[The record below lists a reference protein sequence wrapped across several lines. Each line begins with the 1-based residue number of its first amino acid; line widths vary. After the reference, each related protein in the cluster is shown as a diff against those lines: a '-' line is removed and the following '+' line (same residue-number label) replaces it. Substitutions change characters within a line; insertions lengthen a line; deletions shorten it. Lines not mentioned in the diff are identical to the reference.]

1 MVRAEQ
7 LTDPVAEHAEGP
19 VWWQPW
25 GGLKYVDMMRGDVL
39 SLHDDGTIDRVHVGT
54 VAAALRPRIAGGAI
68 IAVERSFALAERDDL
83 ADAAPL
89 PEVWSDT
96 SIRFND
102 GGCDPQGRFYCGTM
116 AYDERPGAGTMYRLT
131 ASPTGEHRVDR
142 LWGDVTISNGFA
154 FGPDGTCAYYNDTP
168 TRRTDVFDYDP
179 ERGPHDRR
187 PLVVLPD
194 GPGSPDGLCVDAEG
208 RVWVALWGGS
218 AVHCYS
224 AHGDLEEVVEL
235 PVTQVSACTFG
246 GPDLQTLFITTSHS
260 NLPPGEQRQAGSVFS
275 VQPGVSGLPTL
286 PFAG

>member
-39 SLHDDGTIDRVHVGT
+39 SLHDDGTIDRAHVGT
-54 VAAALRPRIAGGAI
+54 VAAALRPRVAGGAI

-83 ADAAPL
+83 ADAAAL

-116 AYDERPGAGTMYRLT
+116 AYDEQPGAGTMYRLT
-131 ASPTGEHRVDR
+131 ASPAGDQRIDR

-154 FGPDGTCAYYNDTP
+154 FAPDGARAYYNDTP

-179 ERGPHDRR
+179 ETGLRDRR

-224 AHGDLEEVVEL
+224 TSGDLEEVVEL

-275 VQPGVSGLPTL
+275 VRPGVTGLPTL